1 MRNLTGSKILVP
13 NPAPSQTGTGNEF
26 DFDPDWA
33 GNETKM
39 ADKTPVK
46 ALLKM
51 FADAA
56 IQTLQ
61 SIRLVCL
68 ELNLR
73 AKTF

>member
-13 NPAPSQTGTGNEF
+13 KPASSQTGPGNEI

-46 ALLKM
+46 ALLKT

-61 SIRLVCL
+61 AIRSICL

-73 AKTF
+73 ARTF